1 MYKTLKL
8 IRLLLLQSV
17 FIISCLISLPLS
29 GQSSNEP
36 DTLMQEM
43 IKLQKER
50 EIDSAI
56 LTKFMKVFNK
66 YQYSNLEKAEKTGQY
81 VITTLEKLEKYDL
94 LDEWYGAMG
103 HFYEYYKFYSFALE
117 MYTKG
122 LENSKYL
129 GNENPW
135 WLIDIGNI
143 YSVTG
148 KFDKSLEYY
157 NKAIKEFNKLIKKR
171 NVAANQGIAVAY
183 SNIGLLYFDKKNY
196 DSSLMMMHYSMKYR
210 KITNDYNSLTY
221 ICVSIADVFIGAG
234 NSDSTLYYLKLADDF
249 NSRIDDMS
257 AKYTPIIYKE
267 KSKLAI
273 MQKDYVKA
281 LAMSD
286 SAVRFSGLQNND
298 LNKLLAYKSLLYIY
312 EKIDSIPLA
321 IEYGKKLLETT
332 NKLNDTKEHIK
343 VLKKLSELYFK
354 RGNYKNSYNYQS
366 KYIKEYMETEKSNL
380 DLLLYKFEAKQKEQK
395 LKKELVLAERNKS
408 LYLYLTIATVIG
420 LVMLIVLIFNVFRN
434 SKILRKKNKLIDTQ
448 NKDITNSNKLL
459 KEKNKLLS
467 KTLKE
472 LKETQLQLV
481 QSEKMA
487 SLGILTAG
495 IAHEINNP
503 INFVFAGIHSL
514 MLDFKDI
521 DPVLKEIGN
530 LSSDSN
536 GLQEKVAK
544 IEKLKKEHYFDESYK
559 AIPEILQDIKVGAER
574 ATEIVKGL
582 RAFSSIDQGEMKK
595 ADIHESI
602 ENSLLLLKHKA
613 TENITIIKNHDK
625 SLPKILC
632 YPGKLNQ
639 AFLNIIS
646 NAFDSI
652 HKKGKITLTTWSE
665 NKKLFISIK
674 DTGTGM
680 SKETE
685 KKLFDPFYTTK
696 EIGKGTGLGLS
707 ITYGIIKDHNGEIKV
722 FSEPGKGSE
731 FIIIL
736 PIKL

>member
-1 MYKTLKL
+1 
-8 IRLLLLQSV
+8 
-17 FIISCLISLPLS
+17 
-29 GQSSNEP
+29 
-36 DTLMQEM
+36 M
-43 IKLQKER
+43 IKLQKKG

-81 VITTLEKLEKYDL
+81 VIATLEKLEKYDL
-94 LDEWYGAMG
+94 LGEWYGAMG
-103 HFYEYYKFYSFALE
+103 HFYEYYNFYSFALE

-210 KITNDYNSLTY
+210 KLINDYNSLTY

-343 VLKKLSELYFK
+343 VLSKLSELYFK

-395 LKKELVLAERNKS
+395 LKKELVLAERNKL
-408 LYLYLTIATVIG
+408 LYRYLTIATVIV

-613 TENITIIKNHDK
+613 TENITIIKNYDK

-722 FSEPGKGSE
+722 FSEPDKGSE

>member
-1 MYKTLKL
+1 
-8 IRLLLLQSV
+8 
-17 FIISCLISLPLS
+17 
-29 GQSSNEP
+29 
-36 DTLMQEM
+36 MQEM
-43 IKLQKER
+43 INLEKEG

-157 NKAIKEFNKLIKKR
+157 NKAIKEFTKLIKKR
-171 NVAANQGIAVAY
+171 NVTANQGIAVAY

-210 KITNDYNSLTY
+210 KLINDYNSLTY

-343 VLKKLSELYFK
+343 VLSKLSELYFK

-613 TENITIIKNHDK
+613 TENITIIKNYDK

-665 NKKLFISIK
+665 NKELFISIK

-722 FSEPGKGSE
+722 FSEPDKGSE